1 MPPPVGNHPP
11 DDENARAIKRAR
23 TSGNLLPPQGENT
36 AHQAG
41 QSLSP
46 QAAGSDISDKNAE
59 GKPKSAL
66 FQHLQKL
73 KSAWGPTPP
82 GLVPPGQPAPT
93 ESNRG
98 ISYRPPNH
106 TLKIPPSQIPPSTSA
121 FASTPPPNMG
131 KQPTPVKTPMT
142 TPQQQVTTRY
152 TPNTFQPGAV
162 QITGTST
169 GKRKNSPVVGYGP
182 GAGFPPVQQAATGPK
197 PTPRNSPLTGGTP
210 TPVQRGTGIKDQVI
224 QQAMQKQKKAKA
236 PPVKQQQDVM
246 LPPPMMHP
254 QHPQHP
260 QHYGM
265 PMIDPRLMP
274 QPGPPPPHH
283 MMPMPMTAPPPM
295 QRPGPPYTVRPN
307 MSTGPVV
314 VRPQGMYTVTPF
326 PQRAPPAP
334 APRPRQAPPACSSPA
349 SGSAS
354 GKASITLRFNNTPG
368 VFGNTPQF
376 RVPPAATLKPG
387 LSPATPPVAKTASV
401 TIARPIPSAA
411 TKTQQT
417 ESAPSSPPNGPS
429 PATTKAKP
437 STTKAPKEKPGSKA
451 TPPVSS
457 KEKDPPASKIPK
469 PASASAPSPVP
480 IFEMPPELPD
490 PDLESLLIKLQ
501 SSPPTT
507 DTKQDVRYMLI
518 LMREEYQELERECG
532 NIRTRLR
539 DREKREKQREKEKV
553 GGADSGSGSKLGLG
567 LLGAPASKAE
577 IAAMTAGQRGRPR
590 GRPPKVGRGR
600 GGRGVGIGRAAF

>member
-1 MPPPVGNHPP
+1 MPPPVGNHSP

-23 TSGNLLPPQGENT
+23 TSGNFPPSQGENS

-41 QSLSP
+41 QPPSP
-46 QAAGSDISDKNAE
+46 QVAGSDTSDKNADA
-59 GKPKSAL
+59 KPKSAL
-66 FQHLQKL
+66 YQHLQKL

-82 GLVPPGQPAPT
+82 GLVPPGQPAPS
-93 ESNRG
+93 ESNCG
-98 ISYRPPNH
+98 MTYRPPNH
-106 TLKIPPSQIPPSTSA
+106 TLKITPNQISSSTSA

-142 TPQQQVTTRY
+142 TPQQQVTTRF
-152 TPNTFQPGAV
+152 TPSTFQPGAV

-169 GKRKNSPVVGYGP
+169 GKRKNSPVVGYGQV
-182 GAGFPPVQQAATGPK
+182 AGFPPVQQAITGPK
-197 PTPRNSPLTGGTP
+197 PPPRSSPLTGGTP
-210 TPVQRGTGIKDQVI
+210 TPILGVTGIKDQVI

-236 PPVKQQQDVM
+236 PPAKQQQQQQEVM
-246 LPPPMMHP
+246 LPPRMMHP

-283 MMPMPMTAPPPM
+283 MMPMPMNAMPPM

-326 PQRAPPAP
+326 PQRTHPAP
-334 APRPRQAPPACSSPA
+334 TSRPQQAPPASSSPA

-376 RVPPAATLKPG
+376 RALPAATLKPG

-401 TIARPIPSAA
+401 SIVRPFPSAA

-437 STTKAPKEKPGSKA
+437 STAKAPKEKPAGKA

-457 KEKDPPASKIPK
+457 KEKDPPASKIPR
-469 PASASAPSPVP
+469 PASASASSPAP
-480 IFEMPPELPD
+480 MFEMPPELPD

-501 SSPPTT
+501 SSPPTA
-507 DTKQDVRYMLI
+507 DTKQDVMCMLI
-518 LMREEYQELERECG
+518 LLREEYQELERECG

-539 DREKREKQREKEKV
+539 DREKREKQREKEKE
-553 GGADSGSGSKLGLG
+553 GGAGSESGSGSGSGSKLG

-577 IAAMTAGQRGRPR
+577 IAAMAAGQRGRPR
-590 GRPPKVGRGR
+590 GRPPKVGRPMGQ
-600 GGRGVGIGRAAF
+600 